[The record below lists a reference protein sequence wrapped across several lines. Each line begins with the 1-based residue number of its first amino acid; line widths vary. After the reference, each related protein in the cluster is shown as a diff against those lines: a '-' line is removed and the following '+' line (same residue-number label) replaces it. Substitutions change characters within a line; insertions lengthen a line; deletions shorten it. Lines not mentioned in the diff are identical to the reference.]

1 MAGDAVVACRAMG
14 KLRSAGEV
22 LLVAVLVLLT
32 PSARV
37 SAQSTDCR
45 ELAPPAEGDT
55 TSAQR
60 TAIEAFSRGSR
71 ATEEER
77 WDAAEQC
84 FAMAFRLSHVALA
97 RYNQAVAL
105 RALGRPIEARVAFDE
120 AIAAGLDAERATQAA
135 SMRSEVAAD
144 VSTLRVEGIALDVDA
159 EIELDGDPVPR
170 EASAVTSV
178 ECDPGRHTLVVRAPG
193 YQPFT
198 WSGDVVAG
206 TSASVSVTLDPIPS
220 GGAGVL
226 EEPWFWIV
234 VGVVVVG
241 ASVGVGVW
249 AQDQAQLRGE
259 APAGFVV
266 QL

>member
-1 MAGDAVVACRAMG
+1 MWQLRRAGW
-14 KLRSAGEV
+14 
-22 LLVAVLVLLT
+22 AVLPTTFLSFALWAST
-32 PSARV
+32 AA
-37 SAQSTDCR
+37 AQAPTDCR
-45 ELAPPAEGDT
+45 ELAAPAEGDT

-60 TAIEAFSRGSR
+60 TAIEAFTRGSR

-77 WDAAEQC
+77 WDAAEHC
-84 FAMAFRLSHVALA
+84 FGMAFRLSHVALA

-105 RALGRPIEARVAFDE
+105 RALGRPIEARAAFDE
-120 AIAAGLDAERATQAA
+120 AIAAGLDAERAAQA
-135 SMRSEVAAD
+135 STMRAEVAAD
-144 VSTLRVEGIALDVDA
+144 VAALRIEGLAPEVDA
-159 EIELDGDPVPR
+159 EIELDGDPVVR
-170 EASAVTSV
+170 DASTVTNV
-178 ECDPGRHTLVVRAPG
+178 ECNPGRHTLVVRAPG

-206 TSASVSVTLDPIPS
+206 TSASVSVALAPIPS
-220 GGAGVL
+220 GGGGVL

-241 ASVGVGVW
+241 VSIGVGVW

-259 APAGFVV
+259 APGGFVV